1 MEPGGFF
8 KFQVLGTN
16 MLMMVSDISS
26 CWDIVLPLY
35 KFLDKTSV
43 LGKPSF
49 KIIARI
55 ANLPYGQSQ
64 LYLKSAFIKRKALIK
79 KMKKN

>member
-1 MEPGGFF
+1 VSKF
-8 KFQVLGTN
+8 KKQTIQDQSFVFDCFLRFGQYA
-16 MLMMVSDISS
+16 S
-26 CWDIVLPLY
+26 CPAVGLTFATEVQSRILN
-35 KFLDKTSV
+35 
-43 LGKPSF
+43 
-49 KIIARI
+49 IARI

>member
-1 MEPGGFF
+1 MSW
-8 KFQVLGTN
+8 TN
-16 MLMMVSDISS
+16 ENALN
-26 CWDIVLPLY
+26 L
-35 KFLDKTSV
+35 KQN
-43 LGKPSF
+43 
-49 KIIARI
+49 IARI